1 MHRLLSC
8 LLLLCTL
15 TSQDGHLTA
24 GGWTTF
30 SYREWYGRF
39 ATINISKYEHFTRKI
54 NKTYSLLVRPLWFLA
69 FSAVSSLLYHH
80 CYSCKKGKA
89 SLKQQKSQKTK
100 ILFRVKILNSSSRNL
115 RLLPTF
121 RSRKNRL
128 SFIRLTEFKQF
139 T

>member
-1 MHRLLSC
+1 M
-8 LLLLCTL
+8 
-15 TSQDGHLTA
+15 G
-24 GGWTTF
+24 
-30 SYREWYGRF
+30 YREWYGRF

-54 NKTYSLLVRPLWFLA
+54 NKTYSLLVRPLWFLV

-121 RSRKNRL
+121 RGRKNRL
-128 SFIRLTEFKQF
+128 SFIRLTQTIYLAFPQTKISEKVKSTRVILKNIFSNKN
-139 T
+139 